1 MEQERVLT
9 GERLEETAPVS
20 PAKKN
25 KRHFRK
31 EWLWCYLAVGLPFF
45 GFIFFN
51 AVPVV
56 VSFAS
61 MFCDANTYDFGSLK
75 WNAFA
80 NFVEFFHD
88 GKFLHSLGITV
99 WLMCAQIVSL
109 VIALVVASLL
119 NARRV
124 CGEKVFKVIY
134 FIPYICSSVAIAVMW
149 SIIFEQ
155 RGVLN
160 QLLGTDF
167 AWLNDALRPQL
178 LTWAIFVVIV
188 WPSPGYGII
197 MYTAAL
203 KGVDTVLYEAA
214 ELDGANAFHKFW
226 NITLP
231 MIAPMTYFLLLA
243 GVMGG
248 LGTFD
253 QATILAPVSWTGT
266 AGPED
271 AGLTVQYY
279 IYYEMT
285 EFGNLGYASVMQWA
299 MTIIT
304 LIPCTIIMKL
314 RKRSEE
320 NIG

>member
-1 MEQERVLT
+1 MEQEHVLT
-9 GERLEETAPVS
+9 AERSEGAVLVPPV
-20 PAKKN
+20 KKN
-25 KRHFRK
+25 KRHFRR

-45 GFIFFN
+45 GFVFFSTI
-51 AVPVV
+51 PVV

-61 MFCDANTYDFGSLK
+61 MFCDANTYDFGAMK
-75 WNAFA
+75 WNNFA
-80 NFVEFFHD
+80 NFAEFFHD
-88 GKFLHSLGITV
+88 EKFLHSLGITF
-99 WLMCAQIVSL
+99 WLTCTQFVSL
-109 VIALVVASLL
+109 AIALIISVLL
-119 NARRV
+119 NMERV
-124 CGEKVFKVIY
+124 HGSKFLKVLY

-160 QLLGTDF
+160 QLLGTNF
-167 AWLNDALRPQL
+167 TWLNDALRPYL
-178 LTWAIFVVIV
+178 LTWAIFVVSL
-188 WPSPGYGII
+188 WPAPGYGIV

-203 KGVDTVLYEAA
+203 KGVDKTLYEAA

-226 NITLP
+226 YVTFPMILP
-231 MIAPMTYFLLLA
+231 MTLFLLMA

-248 LGTFD
+248 LGIFD
-253 QATILAPVSWTGT
+253 QATILAPISWTGT
-266 AGPED
+266 AGVEN

-285 EFGNLGYASVMQWA
+285 EFGNMGYAAVMQWA
-299 MTIIT
+299 MTVIT
-304 LIPCTIIMKL
+304 LIPCVIIMKL